1 MDFAWTAEQERLR
14 ASVLEFAT
22 KELVHPV
29 REHDRT
35 STFSHQSW
43 RKCAEFGILGGNI
56 PRQYGGSGR
65 SVLDNVLIMEAL
77 GYGCRDNGFTLGLNA
92 QMWTINQPIL
102 TFGTDAQKQEF
113 LPRLARGEC
122 IAADAITE
130 ENAGSDALGMETT
143 ARRDGDSYILNGRKQ
158 YIGFAPIADLL
169 IAFAKTDPS
178 AGPWGISAFLL
189 DADSEGIQRSSNR
202 EKLGLR
208 TLPMGEIQ
216 FEDCRIPAD
225 RRLGREGVGMSLFN
239 HTIEWE
245 RSFILASHVG
255 SMARQLDMSIE
266 HAKNRRQFGKKIGD
280 FQSVSNRI
288 VDMRVRLETSR
299 LLMYKAAWLKQEG
312 KPATLE
318 ANMTNLAVA
327 EAFLESSMEAIR
339 VHGGKGYLQDFEIER
354 DLRDAVGGVIY
365 AGTSDIQRNLIARI
379 LGL

>member
-1 MDFAWTAEQERLR
+1 MR